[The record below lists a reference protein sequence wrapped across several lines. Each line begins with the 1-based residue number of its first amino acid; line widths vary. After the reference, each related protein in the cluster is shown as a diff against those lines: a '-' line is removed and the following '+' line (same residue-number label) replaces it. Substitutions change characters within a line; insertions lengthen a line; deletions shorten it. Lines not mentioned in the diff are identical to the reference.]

1 MKSKKEKT
9 YKKSLIDFRFLSLK
23 GFSELQWYAAM
34 IVVLAVMLV
43 GWTSIMS
50 LLGLNVSLSNIV
62 YLHRYIFVWIFDL
75 TVLGALM
82 LCLYLSNFK
91 KIRLGELS
99 AKVEDL
105 DSQILSSIEMAN
117 KITSGEPIEN
127 DVKNQS
133 SELHNTLAKLGKNLI
148 ETREKESQIS
158 WVTRGKEKVSDILR
172 VNNKIDELAVQTLQ
186 GMVAYYE
193 AVQGAFFILEGDE
206 LRTLTQYAYDR
217 RRYESMRI
225 RVGHG
230 LIGAA
235 AYERQ
240 IIYRTEV
247 PEDYFTITSGLLGEQ
262 KPRSILIIPL
272 LQEDEVQGVI
282 ELAFVKK
289 KLPPHYISLAEEIGK
304 VVGGTI
310 YNLKINE
317 RTAQLLKESQEMT
330 STLKKNEEQLQ
341 QNALEM
347 LEAKENLEKSNNDLA
362 VKIQEVENGQ
372 KRLQA
377 LLTNASEFISI
388 YDENREETFQ
398 SPSINR
404 ILGYEK
410 TDTVHGMDED
420 MMTPKGYRDV
430 QDMFDFL
437 MNTPGG
443 EKTIQYQYIKKDGS
457 KITLETQGKNL
468 LHDHAIGGLI
478 FNTRDITE
486 RIRAEKEE
494 RMKSKMQSLSENSD
508 DMIIRTTTNGK
519 IAYANPAAAKY
530 FKVESSRDLLGMK
543 LKELDGEL
551 EIVKLLKEKLTKSN
565 LAIFQNTKEK
575 QEREIDIDINGQMR
589 TVKVRALPEFR
600 EGEDEHGSDLET
612 VLFVANDVTDM
623 KETLK
628 DLDAQKKKV
637 DDSIHYAL
645 GIQTA
650 IMPTERTYKRYFP
663 EMFMMY
669 FPKNV
674 VSGDFPW
681 FYTFGN
687 VYYIAAVDCTG
698 HGVPGALLS
707 VIGSLLLTNIVKTG
721 HDLTAAELLDRL
733 HQGVRSTLRQEDPES
748 ATGRDG
754 MDLGLCRIDVD
765 KHELQFAGAHRPL
778 YYMRGSEFT
787 EYKGSRKAI
796 GGIPL
801 KDKDGNYRPEPDFEN
816 NVINY
821 EPGDRFYV
829 FSDGLPDQLDVSK
842 KKKYQ
847 TKRFRELLDRTV
859 GMSMSE
865 IHQEVR
871 KDFLFG
877 WMSEDPSE
885 TEAEVRKRQV
895 DDVLL
900 IGVEL

>member
-1 MKSKKEKT
+1 MKAKIDNKDKND
-9 YKKSLIDFRFLSLK
+9 LIDFRFFSPK
-23 GFSELQWYAAM
+23 GFSEMQWYAAL
-34 IVVLAVMLV
+34 IVVLAVLLV
-43 GWTSIMS
+43 GWTSIIS
-50 LLGLNVSLSNIV
+50 LLGLNVSLSNIL
-62 YLHRYIFVWIFDL
+62 YLHRYVFVWIFDMTIFGGL
-75 TVLGALM
+75 F
-82 LCLYLSNFK
+82 LCLYLANFK
-91 KIRLGELS
+91 QIKLRVLNDQV
-99 AKVEDL
+99 KDL
-105 DSQILSSIEMAN
+105 DNQIVSSIELAN
-117 KITSGEPIEN
+117 KITSGQPIDN
-127 DVKNQS
+127 DTKVQG
-133 SELHNTLAKLGKNLI
+133 SELHNTLAKLGKNLV

-158 WVTRGKEKVSDILR
+158 WVTRGKEKISDILR

-186 GMVAYYE
+186 GMVEYYE

-206 LRTLTQYAYDR
+206 LHTLTQYAYDR
-217 RRYESMRI
+217 RRYETATI
-225 RVGHG
+225 KIGHG

-240 IIYRTEV
+240 IIYRTDI
-247 PEDYFTITSGLLGEQ
+247 PEDYFTITSGLLGVQ
-262 KPRSILIIPL
+262 KPRTLLIVPL

-282 ELAFVKK
+282 ELSFVKK
-289 KLPPHYISLAEEIGK
+289 KLPQYYISLAEELGK

-317 RTAQLLKESQEMT
+317 RTAQLLRESQEMT

-410 TDTVHGMDED
+410 YDVVHGMDED
-420 MMTPKGYRDV
+420 MMTPKGFRDV
-430 QDMFDFL
+430 QEMFDFL
-437 MNTPGG
+437 LNTPGG
-443 EKTIQYQYIKKDGS
+443 EKTIQYQYIKKNGA

-486 RIRAEKEE
+486 KIRAEKEE

-519 IAYANPAAAKY
+519 IAYANPAAASY
-530 FKVESSRDLLGMK
+530 FKVESSRELLGMK
-543 LKELDGEL
+543 LKEFDDEL
-551 EIVKLLKEKLTKSN
+551 EIVKLIKEKLVKAN
-565 LAIFQNTKEK
+565 LAIFQKTKEK
-575 QEREIDIDINGQMR
+575 QEKEIEVDLNGQIR

-600 EGEDEHGSDLET
+600 DGEDEHGSDLET
-612 VLFVANDVTDM
+612 VLFVANDVTEM

-650 IMPTERTYKRYFP
+650 IMPTERTYKRYFN

-681 FYTFGN
+681 FYNFDN

-733 HQGVRSTLRQEDPES
+733 HEGVRSTLRQEDPES

-765 KHELQFAGAHRPL
+765 KHELQFAGAHRPM
-778 YYMRGSEFT
+778 YYMRGAEFT
-787 EYKGSRKAI
+787 EYKGSRKGI

-801 KDKDGNYRPEPDFEN
+801 KDKDGNNRPEPDFEN

-821 EPGDRFYV
+821 NPGDRFYV

-847 TKRFRELLDRTV
+847 TKRFKELLDRTV

-877 WMSEDPSE
+877 WMCDNPSE
-885 TEAEVRKRQV
+885 TEEEIRKRQV